1 MLNFS
6 GSGSGVRLN
15 GTIENGEVDDSN
27 NIGREFNEQAA
38 ALLEQLDNVDGQ
50 QQALGLPILITLSLL
65 VSAGGLQMSKLT
77 TEWMQMQLAQS
88 QSAMEASNL
97 SL

>member
-6 GSGSGVRLN
+6 GSGSGVRPN
-15 GTIENGEVDDSN
+15 GNDLENGEVDDSN

-50 QQALGLPILITLSLL
+50 QQALRTTHPNNL
-65 VSAGGLQMSKLT
+65 VTVSVS
-77 TEWMQMQLAQS
+77 WWLADV
-88 QSAMEASNL
+88 
-97 SL
+97 